1 MRSRL
6 PRRGLPLLRRAGRLV
21 AGAAS
26 HRALAALAFFLAF
39 AGMVRAGDFDEGNQ
53 LYDQGKFGEA
63 KQAYERLVGR
73 GEWSANLFY
82 NLGNADYRIGAAGK
96 AVLNYE
102 RALVLDGTHS
112 EARANLKWLRGQTG
126 AKEPARRWWDNAY
139 PAVPGDVFAVIASLA
154 VWGAIFGIV
163 RRKNFG
169 WVIVALLFAAYAGFG
184 VMRAEK
190 DRALAVIIAKDAA
203 ARLAPADRASLAEP
217 LPEGSRVRVLS
228 ERGEWIYCA
237 LPGGGF
243 GWVAQGQLEK
253 VRLTKS

>member
-1 MRSRL
+1 M
-6 PRRGLPLLRRAGRLV
+6 LLL
-21 AGAAS
+21 
-26 HRALAALAFFLAF
+26 ALAMLC
-39 AGMVRAGDFDEGNQ
+39 GRAWAVGGDFEAANQ
-53 LYDQGKFGEA
+53 AYDQGKFSEA
-63 KQAYERLVGR
+63 KMGYEKLVEEGA
-73 GEWSANLFY
+73 WSANLFY

-102 RALVLDGTHS
+102 RALALDATHA

-126 AKEPARRWWDNAY
+126 AKEPPRRWWDYAY
-139 PAVPGDVFAVIASLA
+139 PAVPGDAFAVVAALA
-154 VWGAIFGIV
+154 AWCAIFGVV
-163 RRKNFG
+163 RRRNFG
-169 WVIVALLFAAYAGFG
+169 WVIVALLLAAYAGFG

-190 DRALAVIIAKDAA
+190 DRALAVIVGKDAV

-243 GWVAQGQLEK
+243 GWVAEGQLEK